1 MTIPLRFMIFPRLG
15 FQTSL
20 WSPHHITP
28 KNAEKMSR
36 AFRRFP
42 VGRISA
48 VPTVESSGR
57 ASMAIR
63 QVLHRSWHHPH
74 SFRLHPCRC
83 LEDLGIRNCYEML
96 SECLVTIL
104 LYLWCLFWRGR
115 VVDMVHNF
123 LM

>member
-1 MTIPLRFMIFPRLG
+1 MTIPLRFIIFPRLG
-15 FQTSL
+15 FQIS
-20 WSPHHITP
+20 
-28 KNAEKMSR
+28 MSR

-63 QVLHRSWHHPH
+63 QVSHRSWHHPH

-96 SECLVTIL
+96 SECLVTISVIPL
-104 LYLWCLFWRGR
+104 VFVLAGPGGGYGG
-115 VVDMVHNF
+115 
-123 LM
+123 